1 MHTTHLTAALTT
13 ALALTLLTTPVL
25 AQAPSLTIIEGPSDS
40 PSLRSRVLSRDGSTL
55 GGFSTP
61 TGRGFTWTSTG
72 GYRDFNDST
81 GYPGFY
87 STFALA
93 PDASVVVG
101 AKFSATEPARAFRR
115 IGSSPVEDLGTPWD
129 ASFAQGSKQV
139 QGMWTNQTGTR
150 IIASMQR
157 RVGNSPPQ
165 ISPFVW
171 TQATNSWQALIPT
184 QQSLS
189 DFVDVNDASD
199 DGTVVVGQVNEG
211 SIFGMNRGFVHRADT
226 GYSLLTAP
234 TSNSIGWTAQ
244 AVNAS
249 GNIIVGEHGTAF
261 RIGNAVVWR
270 DGVPTLLPNLA
281 NYTIATA
288 LDVTDDGNMVIGTA
302 LSLGQPDTTF
312 VWTLTGGTRSLS
324 DYLADYA
331 LSLPGE
337 YSMQAIHLS
346 GDGNTI
352 AGYYQPTLNGQNI
365 GESRAFVFTIPAPS
379 SILLLSAGTFAL
391 TRRRR

>member
-1 MHTTHLTAALTT
+1 MHTTT
-13 ALALTLLTTPVL
+13 ALATLTLLTSTAL
-25 AQAPSLTIIEGPSDS
+25 AQTPSLTIIEPPADQAAT
-40 PSLRSRVLSRDGSTL
+40 RSTVLSRDGSTV
-55 GGFSTP
+55 GGFALPS
-61 TGRGFTWTSTG
+61 GRGFTWSRPG
-72 GYRDFNDST
+72 GYRDFTEAN
-81 GYPGFY
+81 GYNGFY
-87 STFALA
+87 TPFALS
-93 PDASVVVG
+93 PTGDVVVG
-101 AKFSATEPARAFRR
+101 GKFSTTEQARAFRR
-115 IGSSPVEDLGTPWD
+115 VGATSVEDLGSPWN
-129 ASFAQGSKQV
+129 ASFTQGSKSIL
-139 QGMWTNQTGTR
+139 GMWTNQTGTR
-150 IIASMQR
+150 VIASVQR
-157 RVGNSPPQ
+157 RIGSGAPQ

-171 TQATNSWQALIPT
+171 TQEANSWQPLIPS

-189 DFVDVNDASD
+189 DYVDVNDASD

-211 SIFGMNRGFVHRADT
+211 SIFGATRGFVHRADT
-226 GYSLLTAP
+226 GYSLLTVP

-249 GNIIVGEHGTAF
+249 GNIIVGDHGTAF

-302 LSLGQPDTTF
+302 LSLTQPDTTF
-312 VWTLTGGTRSLS
+312 VWTLAGGTRSLTA
-324 DYLADYA
+324 YLADYA
-331 LSLPGE
+331 VSLPGE
-337 YSMQAIHLS
+337 YTILSIHLS

-352 AGYYQPTLNGQNI
+352 AGYYQPTLNGENV

-379 SILLLSAGTFAL
+379 SILLLSAGTLAL